1 MLYVPVTQL
10 DMVSKY
16 IGPREDANIKLNRLG
31 GTEWQKT
38 KARVRTAVKDMA
50 KELIKLYADRMQ
62 AKGHAFSEDN
72 EWQRDFESHFEFD
85 ETEDQLRCIDE
96 IKNDMEREAPMDRLL
111 CGDVGFGKT
120 EVALRAAF
128 KCVCDSKQC
137 ALLVPTHDPGLA
149 ALPDGD
155 APDGGLPGPR
165 GTALPL
171 PHAEATGRNYPQ
183 AQARGSGYDRRHPPP
198 GQQGREI
205 QGPSAWSSSTRSS
218 GSVWH
223 KRKN

>member
-1 MLYVPVTQL
+1 MHCIKGRAFYKRTNAYILGLILILLIFLKSWLVEWLDKQRALTYEPQWFVIKWVFIFVTEIAFGFIPVSYTHLYVPVTQL

-16 IGPREDANIKLNRLG
+16 IGPREDASVKLNRLG

-62 AKGHAFSEDN
+62 AKGHAFSQDN

-85 ETEDQLRCIDE
+85 ETEDQLRCIEE

-120 EVALRAAF
+120 EVALRAR
-128 KCVCDSKQC
+128 CV
-137 ALLVPTHDPGLA
+137 
-149 ALPDGD
+149 
-155 APDGGLPGPR
+155 
-165 GTALPL
+165 
-171 PHAEATGRNYPQ
+171 
-183 AQARGSGYDRRHPPP
+183 
-198 GQQGREI
+198 
-205 QGPSAWSSSTRSS
+205 
-218 GSVWH
+218 
-223 KRKN
+223 